1 VVKVSKKV
9 SMIATGLFVLCAQA
23 MASDKDVIDYREGI
37 MKAMKE
43 QSAALGQILSGAV
56 PDDNAVAHLN
66 TIAVLATTAPKAFE
80 AKVQGGEAK
89 ARVWADWPD
98 FSKRMD
104 EFVQKITSAAKTANE
119 QGKDAA
125 LGTILDALDCK
136 SCHDVYRQE
145 KKDSKS

>member
-1 VVKVSKKV
+1 MKVSRKLIWV
-9 SMIATGLFVLCAQA
+9 AGLAVLSAQA
-23 MASDKDVIDYREGI
+23 TAADKDVIDYREAI

-43 QSAALGQILSGAV
+43 QSAALGQILSGAG
-56 PDDNAVAHLN
+56 PEDNAVAHIN
-66 TIAVLATTAPKAFE
+66 TLAVLAKTAPKAFE

-89 ARVWADWPD
+89 PNVWSDWPD
-98 FSKRMD
+98 FSKRMND
-104 EFVQKITSAAKTANE
+104 FIQKISTAAKTANE

-145 KKDSKS
+145 KKDSKT